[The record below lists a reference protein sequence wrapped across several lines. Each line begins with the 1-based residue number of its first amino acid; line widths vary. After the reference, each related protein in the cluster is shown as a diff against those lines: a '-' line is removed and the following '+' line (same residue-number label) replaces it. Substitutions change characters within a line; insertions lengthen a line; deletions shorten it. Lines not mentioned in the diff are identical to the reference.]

1 MGKILIGIMLLMFLI
16 LGGCAGYS
24 GSYRYD
30 PYRAGI
36 TIILMGTMG
45 LRMGIKATVIVVD
58 GNTINGHA
66 DIKGRK

>member
-1 MGKILIGIMLLMFLI
+1 MLDIPAVIDMT
-16 LGGCAGYS
+16 
-24 GSYRYD
+24 
-30 PYRAGI
+30 PTAGI